1 MRYEDALKIGTSV
14 EGYVRCTYAKLHDV
28 KGGFLYALQ
37 RGDFYNKSA
46 AHEQASEALGITT
59 DEIVKAGTDY
69 VAFVEDMP
77 VVKAVGAGH
86 DEKHV
91 EVQLTPYCQSRLYAQ
106 AKKRKSKDHIAE
118 ILSKN
123 TTFMV
128 KECAIDWFPTNI
140 DAVVVTD
147 KDGKTV
153 TLNVALEKAK
163 KRLDQAK
170 AILAAAGT
178 FAII

>member
-37 RGDFYNKSA
+37 HNDFDNKSA
-46 AHEQASEALGITT
+46 AHEQASQALGVTT
-59 DEIVKAGTDY
+59 DEIVKTGTDY
-69 VAFVEDMP
+69 VAFVEDIP

-86 DEKHV
+86 DAKHV

-106 AKKRKSKDHIAE
+106 AKKRKSKDHIE
-118 ILSKN
+118 ELLSKN

-128 KECAIDWFPTNI
+128 KEVAIDWFPTNI
-140 DAVVVTD
+140 DGAFIED
-147 KDGKTV
+147 KDGNLITID
-153 TLNVALEKAK
+153 VALEKAK

-178 FAII
+178 FAIF